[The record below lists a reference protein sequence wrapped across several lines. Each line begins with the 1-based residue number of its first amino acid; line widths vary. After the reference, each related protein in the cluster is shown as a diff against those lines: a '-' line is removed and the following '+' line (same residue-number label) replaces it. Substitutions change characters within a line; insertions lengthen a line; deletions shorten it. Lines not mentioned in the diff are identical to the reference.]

1 MNVALKE
8 WSAVIRALDYGRQ
21 IFLVRKG
28 GIVEARRGFE
38 LRYPEFLLFPTFEHQ
53 HGRYLKAEYRDLVG
67 QPAGTGDPVCIS
79 HLARVA
85 GAFRAPRSLAEIEPL
100 AQCHIWNEEF
110 LRQRYAYRPDLP
122 LYLIMVRV
130 YRLSEPR
137 MIPLRP
143 SYAGCKSW
151 VHLTEEISIERAA
164 PVMDDGQFEER
175 RADLVAR
182 ISVLSEG
189 FENGKQAA
197 E

>member
-8 WSAVIRALDYGRQ
+8 WSAVIRALDCGRQ
-21 IFLVRKG
+21 IFLLRKG

-53 HGRYLKAEYRDLVG
+53 HARHLKAEYRDFMG
-67 QPAGTGDPVCIS
+67 EPAGTGDSVCIS

-85 GAFRAPRSLAEIEPL
+85 GAFRAPRSLAEIAPL

-122 LYLIMVRV
+122 FYLIVVRV
-130 YRLSEPR
+130 YLLSEPS

-143 SYAGCKSW
+143 AYAGCKSW
-151 VHLTEEISIERAA
+151 VHLTEEISIERTA
-164 PVMDDGQFEER
+164 PVMDDGEFEQR
-175 RADLVAR
+175 WADLVAR
-182 ISVLSEG
+182 ISAPSEG